1 MFGLTLRV
9 ITTASDEEVGVTPRV
24 VVAFEREFQTGL
36 GKAFQSD
43 QKAEHMYWLAW
54 KASSTKKSFDSWLD
68 ELIDVQV
75 VEAVERPL
83 HETP

>member
-9 ITTASDEEVGVTPRV
+9 ITTAGDEEVGVTPRV

-54 KASSTKKSFDSWLD
+54 KASTTKKAFDSWLD

-75 VEAVERPL
+75 VEDVERPL

>member
-9 ITTASDEEVGVTPRV
+9 ITTAGDEEVGVTPRV

-54 KASSTKKSFDSWLD
+54 KASTTKKAFDSWLD
-68 ELIDVQV
+68 ELVDVQV
-75 VEAVERPL
+75 VEDVERPL

>member
-9 ITTASDEEVGVTPRV
+9 ITTAGDEEVGVTPRV

-54 KASSTKKSFDSWLD
+54 KASSTKKAFDSWLD
-68 ELIDVQV
+68 ELVDVQV
-75 VEAVERPL
+75 VEDVERPL

>member
-9 ITTASDEEVGVTPRV
+9 ITTAGDEEVGVTPRV

-54 KASSTKKSFDSWLD
+54 KASSTKKAFDSWLD

-75 VEAVERPL
+75 VEDVERPL

>member
-9 ITTASDEEVGVTPRV
+9 VTSNGDEEVSVTPRV

-36 GKAFQSD
+36 GRAFQSD
-43 QKAEHMYWLAW
+43 QKAEHMFWLAW
-54 KASSTKKSFDSWLD
+54 KASGSKKSFDSWLD
-68 ELIDVQV
+68 DLVDVQI

-83 HETP
+83 PETP

>member
-9 ITTASDEEVGVTPRV
+9 VTATGDEEVGVTPRV

-36 GKAFQSD
+36 GRAFQSE

-54 KASSTKKSFDSWLD
+54 KASTSKKTFDSWLD
-68 ELIDVQV
+68 ELVDVEV
-75 VEAVERPL
+75 VESVERPL
-83 HETP
+83 PETP

>member
-9 ITTASDEEVGVTPRV
+9 VTSDSEEQVSVTPRV

-36 GKAFQSD
+36 GRAFQSD

-54 KASSTKKSFDSWLD
+54 KASTTKKAFDSWLD
-68 ELIDVQV
+68 ELVDVEV

-83 HETP
+83 PETP